1 MSDIEVDIRTD
12 ENVHGVTDP
21 SAAGPA
27 TQSRYNRDLI
37 SDQIS
42 FQNKFSVWGHSGCQD
57 RNKFEKIEFLY
68 LVASALN
75 IKFRKSK
82 MSFFGFKLQGQHRIT
97 VLF

>member
-42 FQNKFSVWGHSGCQD
+42 VPYLAVVLGVPEHP
-57 RNKFEKIEFLY
+57 RNLGVHKRGE
-68 LVASALN
+68 A
-75 IKFRKSK
+75 
-82 MSFFGFKLQGQHRIT
+82 
-97 VLF
+97 